1 MLRNGNADEKVNSL
15 GVIKI
20 QAADAPVPIEAYA
33 TTTTAIGIN
42 LHSLVP
48 HERQIPGDGALADA
62 VLTGEVFDRAVGVLF
77 QFNCEQ
83 FYPAQSD

>member
-1 MLRNGNADEKVNSL
+1 MTLACTYVE
-15 GVIKI
+15 
-20 QAADAPVPIEAYA
+20 AADAPVPIEAYA